1 MDCLTTK
8 TNHRADISKE
18 PNNDKKIF
26 SFDVADT
33 LFKVEHRDHAMPF
46 KYPKHEK
53 STELANIPSK

>member
-18 PNNDKKIF
+18 QKF

-33 LFKVEHRDHAMPF
+33 LFKVEHRNHAMPF
-46 KYPKHEK
+46 KYPKHEN
-53 STELANIPSK
+53 STELANTPSK